1 MQNTPRTQ
9 TYAAQ
14 RRLSHKRALGHI
26 PAIPIQGALSCLHRV
41 TLEHDVAQRGHRGAE
56 MLALGMVPQRTLDLA
71 TPHVLDSGAV
81 STLSHMSRQ
90 SLTFSHTV

>member
-14 RRLSHKRALGHI
+14 RRLSHKRALGHMQ
-26 PAIPIQGALSCLHRV
+26 AIPIQGALSCLHLG
-41 TLEHDVAQRGHRGAE
+41 TLEHDVAQRGHCGAE

-71 TPHVLDSGAV
+71 TLHVLDIGAV
-81 STLSHMSRQ
+81 STLSHMSCH